1 LNECNE
7 QKVRKIAR
15 FLETLS
21 IIATDADVALNIYL
35 FSRHYSHITIKKKLK
50 LIVKEKEE
58 HEKDINVYVQD
69 KLTIRDVEIER
80 DILEKTSDIFM

>member
-1 LNECNE
+1 MR
-7 QKVRKIAR
+7 KVVK

-21 IIATDADVALNIYL
+21 IIVTDADVVLNICL

-50 LIVKEKEE
+50 LIVKEEE
-58 HEKDINVYVQD
+58 KHEKNINLYVQD
-69 KLTIRDVEIER
+69 KLTIRDVKIEQ